1 MPRWAKL
8 LIGLAAALVAGWL
21 YYGPYGGGAR
31 FIDALQQRAELR
43 LSLPEVRGV
52 GVTARMQ
59 REPLAR
65 LVTLSGPADPYQR
78 DGMGSYPGINDR
90 MRTIPGMGGIAWQG
104 EEGDWV
110 LPLLAEILLLAAAA
124 WLIGLGIGWL
134 LFGRRRRQ
142 SFLGD
147 EEFET

>member
-1 MPRWAKL
+1 LPT
-8 LIGLAAALVAGWL
+8 GLALALLAAWL
-21 YYGPYGGGAR
+21 HHGPYRGGER

-59 REPLAR
+59 RDPLAR
-65 LVTLSGPADPYQR
+65 TAILTGNADRYQR
-78 DGMGSYPGINDR
+78 EGMGSYPGINDR
-90 MRTIPGMGGIAWQG
+90 IRTIPGVGAIRWEG
-104 EEGDWV
+104 EEGGGT
-110 LPLLAEILLLAAAA
+110 LPLLAEVLLLAAAA
-124 WLIGLGIGWL
+124 WLIGLGVGWL
-134 LFGRRRRQ
+134 LFGRRKRQ

>member
-8 LIGLAAALVAGWL
+8 LIGLAAALLAGWL
-21 YYGPYGGGAR
+21 YYGPHGGGAR
-31 FIDALQQRAELR
+31 FVDALQQRADLR
-43 LSLPEVRGV
+43 LSVPDVRGV

-65 LVTLSGPADPYQR
+65 LAILSGRADTYQR
-78 DGMGSYPGINDR
+78 EGMGSFPGINER
-90 MRTIPGMGGIAWQG
+90 IRTIPGMGGIRWQG
-104 EEGDWV
+104 EQGDRV
-110 LPLLAEILLLAAAA
+110 LPLIAETLLLAAAA

-134 LFGRRRRQ
+134 LFGRRKRQ

-147 EEFET
+147 EEFEP